1 MTLRNNSKDKSCV
14 TQLSQEL
21 LIEVKGLTKEKNPA
35 IAQRLGIDPATI
47 WGVEQGKRNASNQ
60 LYTGLR
66 LLLST
71 LRMAQRIEDLEQR
84 LTSIQSM
91 YPGMVIPELA
101 INETKGKYTVNS
113 NADDLKDLSKVKEIS
128 ERYYPRQKKKQ

>member
-1 MTLRNNSKDKSCV
+1 
-14 TQLSQEL
+14 
-21 LIEVKGLTKEKNPA
+21 
-35 IAQRLGIDPATI
+35 
-47 WGVEQGKRNASNQ
+47 
-60 LYTGLR
+60 
-66 LLLST
+66 
-71 LRMAQRIEDLEQR
+71 
-84 LTSIQSM
+84 M